1 MNRNELENEE
11 EKIMFFKKKEK
22 NLLAPVSGKTI
33 EIEKVND
40 PVFAQK
46 MMGDGFAIEPSDDT
60 FYALCNGK
68 LTALFPSNHAYGI
81 TTEDGLEI
89 LVHIGLDTI
98 NENGQGFTCNFQ
110 LNDTVKAGDAI
121 IHMDSNYLKEKGYDL
136 TTMVIFT
143 NPKSYEKFQCTYG
156 KEVKGGNDIVA
167 TYK

>member
-110 LNDTVKAGDAI
+110 LNDTVKVGDAI

>member
-110 LNDTVKAGDAI
+110 LNDTVKVGDAI

-143 NPKSYEKFQCTYG
+143 NPKSYEKFQCIYG